1 MLVPVS
7 TDSSIKYV
15 SKIFRKANIS
25 NPLIRTRTCAYQ
37 GIRNVSFRKIL
48 RTYLMDGPHIGGVN
62 LMKAYFLLMPQFSN
76 FLVVV
81 EVNVYFLIIA
91 ISWNDDIPEAVVL
104 RCLVV

>member
-1 MLVPVS
+1 
-7 TDSSIKYV
+7 
-15 SKIFRKANIS
+15 
-25 NPLIRTRTCAYQ
+25 
-37 GIRNVSFRKIL
+37 
-48 RTYLMDGPHIGGVN
+48 MDDPHIGGVN

-81 EVNVYFLIIA
+81 KVNVYFLIIA